1 MTTSTGWGRIV
12 PTPAG
17 RRRLLLLLMVLTL
30 LAAGCRGADNGG
42 GSADSDEGGGDAATT
57 AATDGDTEAAG
68 GGEVA
73 TDVGVTEEACPNAV
87 NEDNGCIYLG
97 SLSDLTVGPF
107 ASQGPAIVEAQQAF
121 WNRVNEEGGIGGAYD
136 VDVESYVRDNQY
148 NPEVQNQVYQE
159 IKGDILALAQ
169 TLGSPTTAAILDDL
183 KASDIVAA
191 PGTWTSAWDFEEIV
205 AESGAPYCVDA
216 MNAVD
221 WYAENND
228 GVESVI
234 AIGPPGD
241 FGEDGAAGA
250 MIAAEANGATFEFI
264 ENAPGA
270 SLAGAIDT
278 IVSDDPDLVFIAG
291 TPAQL
296 AEVAGG
302 TTSRG
307 YEGQFMGNAPTWD
320 VSLLDSP
327 VADVLTE
334 RYHQMAPWAQH
345 DADTPSHEAMREAL
359 GDVEGNTAYVYGWGL
374 SYPLRAV
381 LEQAYSNGDLTRAGM
396 VTAVGQVEEVDYEGL
411 LPEGAGTFTGDPNDQ
426 VFRESVIH
434 APNPDSVSALEVTE
448 DFYGGPTAADHQF
461 EAPCFEAVDLSG

>member
-1 MTTSTGWGRIV
+1 MTTSTIPRPV
-12 PTPAG
+12 
-17 RRRLLLLLMVLTL
+17 LLLMVLML
-30 LAAGCRGADNGG
+30 LASACRGADDTSGT
-42 GSADSDEGGGDAATT
+42 AEGDDGAGDTATT
-57 AATDGDTEAAG
+57 ATDTASQAAA
-68 GGEVA
+68 GEVA
-73 TDVGVTEEACPNAV
+73 TDVGVTEEPCPNAV
-87 NEDNGCIYLG
+87 NSDNGCIYLG

-107 ASQGPAIVEAQQAF
+107 ASQGPALVDAQQAF

-136 VDVESYVRDNQY
+136 VDVETYVRDNQY
-148 NPEVQNQVYQE
+148 NPEIHNQVYQE

-169 TLGSPTTAAILDDL
+169 TLGSPTTAAILDDMI
-183 KASDIVAA
+183 ANDIVAA
-191 PGTWTSAWDFEEIV
+191 PGTWTSAWDFEVIV

-221 WYAENND
+221 WFAENNG
-228 GVESVI
+228 GVESVV

-241 FGEDGAAGA
+241 YGEDGAAGA
-250 MIAAEANGATFEFI
+250 KIAAEANGASFEFI

-278 IVSDDPDLVFIAG
+278 IVSDNPDLVFIAG

-302 TTSRG
+302 TTTRG

-327 VADVLTE
+327 AADVLTE
-334 RYHQMAPWAQH
+334 RYHQMAPWAEH

-381 LEQAYSNGDLTRAGM
+381 LEQAFSNGDLTRAGM
-396 VTAVGQVEEVDYEGL
+396 LAAVEQVEEVDYEGL
-411 LPEGAGTFTGDPNDQ
+411 LPAEAGAFTGTPDDQ
-426 VFRESVIH
+426 IFRQSVIH
-434 APNPDSVSALEVTE
+434 APNPDSVSALEVVE

-461 EAPCFEAVDLSG
+461 EAPCFEAVDLG

>member
-1 MTTSTGWGRIV
+1 VGPDPTRRAAAPRPKKLGVLVLVVALLTGACRGSDDAGGAADGDADA
-12 PTPAG
+12 PA
-17 RRRLLLLLMVLTL
+17 TA
-30 LAAGCRGADNGG
+30 AAGSEG
-42 GSADSDEGGGDAATT
+42 GS
-57 AATDGDTEAAG
+57 EAGQAQ
-68 GGEVA
+68 VA
-73 TDVGVTEEACPNAV
+73 TDVGVTEEPCENAV
-87 NEDNGCIYLG
+87 NPDNGCIYLG

-107 ASQGPAIVEAQQAF
+107 ASQGPAIVQAQEAF
-121 WNRVNEEGGIGGAYD
+121 WNRVNTEGGIGGAYD
-136 VDVESYVRDNQY
+136 VDVTTYVRDNQY
-148 NPEVQNQVYQE
+148 NPEIQNQVYQE

-221 WYAENND
+221 WFAEQNG
-228 GVESVI
+228 GVESVV

-241 FGEDGAAGA
+241 YGEDGAAGA
-250 MIAAEANGATFEFI
+250 KIAAEANGATFQFI

-278 IVSDDPDLVFIAG
+278 IVTDDPDLVFIAG
-291 TPAQL
+291 THTQL

-320 VSLLDSP
+320 VSLLDGP
-327 VADVLTE
+327 AADVLTE

-345 DADTPSHEAMREAL
+345 DADTPSHAAMREAL
-359 GDVEGNTAYVYGWGL
+359 GEVEPNTAYVYGWGL
-374 SYPLRAV
+374 SYPLLAV
-381 LEQAYSNGDLTRAGM
+381 LEQAYDNGDLTRAGM
-396 VTAVGQVEEVDYEGL
+396 VAAVGQVEEVDYEGL
-411 LPEGAGTFTGDPNDQ
+411 LPEEAGTFTGEPTDQ
-426 VFRESVIH
+426 IFRQSVIH
-434 APNPDSVSALEVTE
+434 QPSPDTVSRLEVTE
-448 DFYGGPTAADHQF
+448 DFYGGPTAAEHQF
-461 EAPCFEAVDLSG
+461 DAPCFEAVELG